1 MIDMQLLRDD
11 PDLFRVSQGRRK
23 ESVELV
29 DEVLALDKLR
39 RESLTRWEEAR
50 AEQKEQSA
58 VFGKVSR
65 EEKDRLTSRLKALA
79 EKVDLLK
86 ADADRAEER
95 CRESAWTL
103 SNLVS
108 KSAPDGGEDDYKVV
122 EKFGQIRDFEEEGFE
137 PLDHLA
143 LGEKCGGIDMA
154 RGAKVSGARFYFLT
168 GDIARM
174 ELALEML
181 GLEFG
186 RENGFIPTITPTLVR
201 PEIMAGT
208 GFLNQHAEEIYRLRE
223 PDDQYLVGTSEVAL
237 AGMHADEILDL
248 DKPLKYCGFS
258 SCYRREAGAAGK
270 DTHGIIRVH
279 QFNKVEMFVYC
290 RPEESEK
297 MHQQMLEMEKAMIS
311 KMEVPFRVIDI
322 AAGDLG
328 SSASRK
334 FDCEG
339 WMPTQGRYRELTST
353 SNCTQYQA
361 RRLQVRYRN
370 GEKNDYCA
378 TLNGTLATTRWLAC
392 ILENHQLKDGRIEI
406 PAALRPFMG
415 GQEFILPL
423 L

>member
-65 EEKDRLTSRLKALA
+65 EEKERLTSRLKALA

-208 GFLNQHAEEIYRLRE
+208 GFLNQHAEACRKLLQCHCLLQ
-223 PDDQYLVGTSEVAL
+223 PPGGSLCAVA
-237 AGMHADEILDL
+237 
-248 DKPLKYCGFS
+248 
-258 SCYRREAGAAGK
+258 AA
-270 DTHGIIRVH
+270 
-279 QFNKVEMFVYC
+279 
-290 RPEESEK
+290 
-297 MHQQMLEMEKAMIS
+297 
-311 KMEVPFRVIDI
+311 
-322 AAGDLG
+322 
-328 SSASRK
+328 
-334 FDCEG
+334 
-339 WMPTQGRYRELTST
+339 
-353 SNCTQYQA
+353 
-361 RRLQVRYRN
+361 
-370 GEKNDYCA
+370 
-378 TLNGTLATTRWLAC
+378 
-392 ILENHQLKDGRIEI
+392 
-406 PAALRPFMG
+406 AALLRKHHRHHFR
-415 GQEFILPL
+415 
-423 L
+423 

>member
-65 EEKDRLTSRLKALA
+65 EEKERLTSRLKALA

>member
-208 GFLNQHAEEIYRLRE
+208 GFLNQHADEIYRLRE

-297 MHQQMLEMEKAMIS
+297 IHQQMLEMEKAMIS

>member
-11 PDLFRVSQGRRK
+11 PVLFRVSQGRRK

-208 GFLNQHAEEIYRLRE
+208 GFLNQHADEIYRLRE

-311 KMEVPFRVIDI
+311 KMEIPFRVIDI

>member
-50 AEQKEQSA
+50 AEQKNQSA
-58 VFGKVSR
+58 LFGKEDKR
-65 EEKDRLTSRLKALA
+65 EKERLANELKALA
-79 EKVDLLK
+79 EKVNLLK
-86 ADADRAEER
+86 ADADRAEEKWK
-95 CRESAWTL
+95 ESAWQL

-108 KSAPDGGEDDYKVV
+108 RLAPNGGEDDYKVV
-122 EKFGQIRDFEEEGFE
+122 EKIGQIRDFEEEGFK
-137 PLDHLA
+137 PLDHLT

-168 GDIARM
+168 GDIARL

-186 RENGFIPTITPTLVR
+186 RENGFVPTITPTLVK

-208 GFLNQHAEEIYRLRE
+208 GFLNQHADEIYRLRE

-237 AGMHADEILDL
+237 AGMHADEILNL
-248 DKPLKYCGFS
+248 EKPLRYCGFS
-258 SCYRREAGAAGK
+258 TCYRREAGAAGK

-290 RPEESEK
+290 KPEESEK
-297 MHQQMLEMEKAMIS
+297 IHLELLEMEKSMLS
-311 KMEVPFRVIDI
+311 KMEIPFRVIDI

-328 SSASRK
+328 ASASRK

-353 SNCTQYQA
+353 SDCTQYQA
-361 RRLQVRYRN
+361 RRLSIRYKDGDRN
-370 GEKNDYCA
+370 AYCA
-378 TLNGTLATTRWLAC
+378 TLNGTLSTTRWLAC
-392 ILENHQLKDGRIEI
+392 ILENHQMKDGRIEI
-406 PAALRPFMG
+406 PTSLRPYMG
-415 GQEFILPL
+415 GQEFILPVL
-423 L
+423 

>member
-65 EEKDRLTSRLKALA
+65 EEKERLTSRLKALA

-311 KMEVPFRVIDI
+311 KMEIPFRVIDI

>member
-297 MHQQMLEMEKAMIS
+297 VHQQMLEMEKAMIS
-311 KMEVPFRVIDI
+311 KMEIPFRVIDI

>member
-65 EEKDRLTSRLKALA
+65 EEKERLTSRLKALA

-208 GFLNQHAEEIYRLRE
+208 GFLNQHADEIYRLRE

-311 KMEVPFRVIDI
+311 KMEIPFRVIDI

>member
-208 GFLNQHAEEIYRLRE
+208 GFLNQHADEIYRLRE

-311 KMEVPFRVIDI
+311 KMEIPFRVIDI

>member
-65 EEKDRLTSRLKALA
+65 EEKERLTSRLKALA

-378 TLNGTLATTRWLAC
+378 TLNGTLATTRSLAC

>member
-65 EEKDRLTSRLKALA
+65 EEKERLTSRLKALA

-297 MHQQMLEMEKAMIS
+297 VHQQMLEMEKAMIS
-311 KMEVPFRVIDI
+311 KMEIPFRVIDI

>member
-65 EEKDRLTSRLKALA
+65 EEKERLTSRLKALA

-297 MHQQMLEMEKAMIS
+297 VHQQMLEMEKAMIS

>member
-311 KMEVPFRVIDI
+311 KMEIPFRVIDI

>member
-65 EEKDRLTSRLKALA
+65 EEKERLTSRLKALA

-208 GFLNQHAEEIYRLRE
+208 GFLNQHADEIYRLRE

>member
-137 PLDHLA
+137 PLDHLT

>member
-1 MIDMQLLRDD
+1 
-11 PDLFRVSQGRRK
+11 
-23 ESVELV
+23 
-29 DEVLALDKLR
+29 
-39 RESLTRWEEAR
+39 ESLTRWEEAR

-65 EEKDRLTSRLKALA
+65 EEKERLTSRLKALA

-208 GFLNQHAEEIYRLRE
+208 GFLNQHADEIYRLRE

-297 MHQQMLEMEKAMIS
+297 VHQQMLEMEKAMIS
-311 KMEVPFRVIDI
+311 KMEIPFRVIDI

>member
-50 AEQKEQSA
+50 AKQKNQSA
-58 VFGKVSR
+58 LFEEEGKEGKIKLASA
-65 EEKDRLTSRLKALA
+65 LKALA
-79 EKVDLLK
+79 EEVDLLK
-86 ADADRAEER
+86 ADADRAEQKWK
-95 CRESAWTL
+95 ESLWQL

-108 KSAPDGGEDDYKVV
+108 PLAPDGGEDDYKVV
-122 EKFGQIRDFEEEGFE
+122 EKVGRIRDFEEEGFE

-143 LGEKCGGIDMA
+143 LGEKCRGIDVA
-154 RGAKVSGARFYFLT
+154 RGVKVSGTRFYFLK
-168 GDIARM
+168 GDIARL

-186 RENGFIPTITPTLVR
+186 RENGFVPTLTPTLVK

-208 GFLNQHAEEIYRLRE
+208 GFLNQHADEIYRLRE

-237 AGMHADEILDL
+237 AGMHAREILNL
-248 DKPLKYCGFS
+248 EKPVKYCGFS
-258 SCYRREAGAAGK
+258 TCYRREAGAAGK

-290 RPEESEK
+290 KPEESEK
-297 MHQQMLEMEKAMIS
+297 MHLELLEMEKSMLS
-311 KMEVPFRVIDI
+311 KMEIPFRVIDI

-339 WMPTQGRYRELTST
+339 WMPSQSRYRELTST
-353 SNCTQYQA
+353 SNCTQYQS
-361 RRLQVRYRN
+361 RRLLIRYKQEGGN
-370 GEKNDYCA
+370 EYCA
-378 TLNGTLATTRWLAC
+378 TLNGTLSTTRWLAC
-392 ILENHQLKDGRIEI
+392 ILENHQMKDGSIEI
-406 PAALRPFMG
+406 PKSLRPYMG
-415 GQEFILPL
+415 GQEFILPAL
-423 L
+423 

>member
-208 GFLNQHAEEIYRLRE
+208 GFLNQHADEIYRLRE

>member
-65 EEKDRLTSRLKALA
+65 EEKERLTSRLKALA

-208 GFLNQHAEEIYRLRE
+208 GFLNQHADEIYRLRE

-311 KMEVPFRVIDI
+311 KMEIPFRVIDI
-322 AAGDLG
+322 SAGDLG

>member
-208 GFLNQHAEEIYRLRE
+208 GFLNQHADEIYRLRE

-297 MHQQMLEMEKAMIS
+297 VHQQMLEMEKAMIS
-311 KMEVPFRVIDI
+311 KMEIPFRVIDI

>member
-65 EEKDRLTSRLKALA
+65 EEKERLTGRLKALA

-208 GFLNQHAEEIYRLRE
+208 GFLNQHADEIYRLRE